1 MCYYDHAVA
10 MMLELDRWKRDCG
23 PLPNHHHQAGF
34 GQTHPHARKS
44 SKRFALGLRSGFA
57 SVVAA
62 SAVMWMAI
70 A

>member
-10 MMLELDRWKRDCG
+10 MMMELDRWKRISG
-23 PLPNHHHQAGF
+23 AAPHHHHEAGF
-34 GQTHPHARKS
+34 GQNLPRARKS

-57 SVVAA
+57 SVIAA